1 MKSTTEEILEN
12 INKELSG
19 SERDVYRGN
28 QRSLKYYVREIS
40 YDFSRWIAAKERE
53 IDQKKYELTWAL
65 GLIGVIGVMLAITR
79 SASSDWE
86 WARDNTLTFRLCA
99 VVLCTLF
106 VGVSLERSAVVRSL
120 WSFTITKFLVSI
132 IVSGLVLYA
141 RGKAAGHINEIFH
154 VDASAFPITLI
165 FTTAILVLKFL
176 IPFVLA
182 VAIFLFAVHAFSGL
196 HWCWEKLNGK
206 DIQIF
211 PLYSLLTAFVSAVIL
226 YYGWGWSTNQLS
238 DSRVPEKIY
247 LMAYALDFS
256 HWNECANVPPNR
268 PIVFLGNDQ
277 QSVLVAPHQL
287 VDFDFSTFFEASV
300 IVPKNF
306 IRVPCDFKSASN
318 ENGYLNG

>member
-28 QRSLKYYVREIS
+28 QRSLKYYVREIN

-53 IDQKKYELTWAL
+53 IDQKKYELIWAL

-182 VAIFLFAVHAFSGL
+182 VTIFLFSVHIFTGA
-196 HWCWEKLNGK
+196 HWCWAKSKGK
-206 DIQIF
+206 DTQLF
-211 PLYSLLTAFVSAVIL
+211 PAHSLLTAFVSAVIL
-226 YYGWGWSTNQLS
+226 YFGWGWSTNQLS
-238 DSRVPEKIY
+238 DPRVPEKIY

-256 HWNECANVPPNR
+256 HWNECANVPPGQ

-277 QSVLVAPHQL
+277 DSVLVAPHKL
-287 VDFDFSTFFEASV
+287 PDYDFSTFFEASV
-300 IVPKNF
+300 DVPTDF
-306 IRVPCDFKSASN
+306 IRLRCDYKIASKDN
-318 ENGYLNG
+318 ELPSD

>member
-1 MKSTTEEILEN
+1 MKSTTKDILEN

-19 SERDVYRGN
+19 SEKDLYRGN
-28 QRSLKYYVREIS
+28 QRSLKYYVREINI
-40 YDFSRWIAAKERE
+40 DFSRWIAAKERE
-53 IDQKKYELTWAL
+53 IDRQKYELTWAL
-65 GLIGVIGVMLAITR
+65 GLIGVIGIMLAITR

-106 VGVSLERSAVVRSL
+106 VGISLERSAVVRSL

-176 IPFVLA
+176 VPFVLA
-182 VAIFLFAVHAFSGL
+182 VAIFLFSVHIFTGV
-196 HWCWEKLNGK
+196 HWCWAKFKGK
-206 DIQIF
+206 DTQLF
-211 PLYSLLTAFVSAVIL
+211 PVYSLLTAFVSAVIL
-226 YYGWGWSTNQLS
+226 YFGWGWSTNQLS
-238 DSRVPEKIY
+238 NSRVPEKIY

-256 HWNECANVPPNR
+256 HWNECANVPPGQ

-277 QSVLVAPHQL
+277 ESVLVAPHKL
-287 VDFDFSTFFEASV
+287 IDFDFSTFFEASV
-300 IVPKNF
+300 DVPTDF
-306 IRVPCDFKSASN
+306 IRLRCDYKSGPKAN
-318 ENGYLNG
+318 ELLY

>member
-1 MKSTTEEILEN
+1 MKHTTEEILEN

-19 SERDVYRGN
+19 SERDLYRGN
-28 QRSLKYYVREIS
+28 QRSLKYYVREIY

-53 IDQKKYELTWAL
+53 LDREKYELTWTL

-141 RGKAAGHINEIFH
+141 RGKAAGHINQIFH
-154 VDASAFPITLI
+154 IEASALPITLI
-165 FTTAILVLKFL
+165 FTTAILVLKLL
-176 IPFVLA
+176 IPFILA
-182 VAIFLFAVHAFSGL
+182 IAVFLFTVHIFTGL
-196 HWCWEKLNGK
+196 HWCWQRIHDK
-206 DIQIF
+206 DGQEF
-211 PLYSLLTAFVSAVIL
+211 PLHSLLTAFVSAVIL
-226 YYGWGWSTNQLS
+226 HYGWGWSTNQLS
-238 DSRVPEKIY
+238 DSRIPEKIY

-256 HWNECANVPPNR
+256 HRNECANVPSNW
-268 PIVFLGNDQ
+268 PIIFLGNDQ
-277 QSVLVAPHQL
+277 QSVLVAPDKL
-287 VDFDFSTFFEASV
+287 VDFDFSKFFQASV
-300 IVPKNF
+300 IVPTDF
-306 IRVPCDFKSASN
+306 VRVRCDYKPASKS
-318 ENGYLNG
+318 NGLPNS